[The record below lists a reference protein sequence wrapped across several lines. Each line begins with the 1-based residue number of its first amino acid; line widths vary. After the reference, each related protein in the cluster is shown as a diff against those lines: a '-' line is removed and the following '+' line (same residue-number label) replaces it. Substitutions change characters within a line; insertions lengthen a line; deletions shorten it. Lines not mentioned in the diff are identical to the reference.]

1 MSGGDLFADC
11 RGVPTGFRARPHAQ
25 QTNHHSMMGS
35 INDPKDGKAAAKTV
49 FTAVLVYVVRPSSLD
64 LRGSSPQLRF
74 FHVPMDSRKT
84 MGWHGGLTIGPVRTQ
99 VFLVFCGSQA
109 YLHSRQRN
117 PGNIA
122 LS

>member
-1 MSGGDLFADC
+1 MKPLLSPLNAWSGVVVSFFAIAILSVIGSLF
-11 RGVPTGFRARPHAQ
+11 R
-25 QTNHHSMMGS
+25 TNHHSMMGS
-35 INDPKDGKAAAKTV
+35 VNDPKDGKAAARTV
-49 FTAVLVYVVRPSSLD
+49 FAAVLVYV
-64 LRGSSPQLRF
+64 
-74 FHVPMDSRKT
+74 
-84 MGWHGGLTIGPVRTQ
+84 